1 MKEKA
6 IGWGQGSFLQ
16 RMEQGQSVPGMFEE
30 QQGSGVSKGKDIE
43 N

>member
-16 RMEQGQSVPGMFEE
+16 RIEQGQSVPGMVEE
-30 QQGSGVSKGKDIE
+30 QQGTGVSKGKAVE